1 MFDKEINCIGAF
13 FDVVEFIEE
22 KRFPSQKKGEYNTP
36 TKHLIKI
43 SIEKFQSVK
52 ILHNKIN
59 YDKEI
64 I

>member
-1 MFDKEINCIGAF
+1 MAGSIRKIKRA
-13 FDVVEFIEE
+13 

-43 SIEKFQSVK
+43 SIEKFQNVK

>member
-1 MFDKEINCIGAF
+1 
-13 FDVVEFIEE
+13 
-22 KRFPSQKKGEYNTP
+22 
-36 TKHLIKI
+36 LIKI

-64 I
+64 IWLERY